1 MRVLG
6 VRVRVDTSWYV
17 IAAIVAWIYLGA
29 ASGAPGAPTGPLLWL
44 GAALAVGAFFIS
56 LLAHELGHAL
66 ANRAFGVP
74 VIGITLFM
82 LGGVTESAREARR
95 PSEELIVVGA
105 GPLASLTV
113 AALAT
118 ALGFAH
124 PPEPFATLLW
134 FLTWGNVALAVFN
147 LIPGYPLDGGRL
159 LRALFWGATGR
170 PHAATRW
177 AARIGQVFA
186 ALVVGYGG
194 WLLLSGPGGF
204 DGLWEIMLGF
214 FLFRGASQAH
224 ASAGRLELLAQRTVG
239 EVMGSAPPPL
249 DPDATL
255 AAALERVQEKPS
267 LLWPVG
273 DPLVGALTLDQI
285 DAVADVD
292 WHSTTVRAV
301 ALPPDGLVVDAS
313 VSLVAALEV
322 MRGAPGGMVLVTRDG
337 VLVGLLT
344 PSLLGE
350 GPA

>member
-1 MRVLG
+1 VRVFG

-29 ASGAPGAPTGPLLWL
+29 ASGAAGAPSGPLLWL

-113 AALAT
+113 AAFAT
-118 ALGFAH
+118 ALGFLR

-134 FLTWGNVALAVFN
+134 FLIWGNVLLAGFN

-159 LRALFWGATGR
+159 LRALLWGASGR

-177 AARIGQVFA
+177 AARIGQAFA
-186 ALVVGYGG
+186 ALVALYGG
-194 WLLLSGPGGF
+194 RLLLSGPGGF

-214 FLFRGASQAH
+214 FLFRGAAQAH
-224 ASAGRLELLAQRTVG
+224 AAAGRLERLAERTAG
-239 EVMGSAPPPL
+239 DVMGSAPPAL
-249 DPDATL
+249 DPGATL
-255 AAALERVQEKPS
+255 AEALEQVQERPS

-273 DPLVGALTLDQI
+273 EPLVGALTLDQI

-292 WHSTTVRAV
+292 WHHTTVGAV
-301 ALPPDGLVVDAS
+301 ALPLEGIVVEASLSLADA
-313 VSLVAALEV
+313 LDV

-337 VLVGLLT
+337 ALAGLLT
-344 PSLLGE
+344 PSLLGD
-350 GPA
+350 AAA